1 MLDKNPEQDF
11 ELKIKPILEKNNL
24 NSVLCDEPFL
34 KASFLEKIIEK
45 SDVPIHYLDFDLLY
59 SGFISGEILSKKEN
73 LHLYRPISNE
83 FQNTLK
89 TVLEKISEEKSIVI
103 IDSLN
108 GLYSLYPDNKDA
120 GRLINSYVMLF
131 CSIAKNSNSQVLV
144 SGMTRRKNN
153 EEWVLSITGRHI
165 FEIKQMN
172 SIWLEQENSSFIA
185 NILDEKA
192 NPKKSYTIQ
201 ISSELI

>member
-89 TVLEKISEEKSIVI
+89 IVLEKISKEKSIVI

-108 GLYSLYPDNKDA
+108 GLNNLFDEKDA
-120 GRLINSYVMLF
+120 GRLINSYIMLLAF
-131 CSIAKNSNSQVLV
+131 VAHNTNSQIILASIARMKEKEFWVLTPTGRQIITSDFLTSIQLKRNESGMLINLLDRKNSVID
-144 SGMTRRKNN
+144 
-153 EEWVLSITGRHI
+153 SIEI
-165 FEIKQMN
+165 FN
-172 SIWLEQENSSFIA
+172 
-185 NILDEKA
+185 
-192 NPKKSYTIQ
+192 
-201 ISSELI
+201 